1 MLEKH
6 RFFCV
11 NCGKE
16 GLPVYRSQAQQRGK
30 LHRKRLYCIY
40 CGQDVNMVEC
50 YDDED
55 IKKFKRDFERGVYH
69 DEAKES
75 IVHCSGSAK

>member
-16 GLPVYRSQAQQRGK
+16 GLPVYRSKAQQRGK

-55 IKKFKRDFERGVYH
+55 IEKFKRDFERGVYQ